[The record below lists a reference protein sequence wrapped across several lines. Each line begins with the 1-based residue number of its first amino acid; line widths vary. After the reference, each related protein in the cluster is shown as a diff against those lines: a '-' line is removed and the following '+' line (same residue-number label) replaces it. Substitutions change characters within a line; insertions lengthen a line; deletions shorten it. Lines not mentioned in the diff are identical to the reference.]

1 MFMPAATIACLQ
13 CGSNTA
19 PPPAVNMCVRE
30 NLTGNMIAIWM
41 AMTVRKW
48 KPLFLSGKAS
58 QYHPVKKHDVSLIDH
73 TEIKIKLPAG
83 LRSAWP
89 ISTAHPAPAGM

>member
-41 AMTVRKW
+41 AMTVRK
-48 KPLFLSGKAS
+48 
-58 QYHPVKKHDVSLIDH
+58 
-73 TEIKIKLPAG
+73 
-83 LRSAWP
+83 
-89 ISTAHPAPAGM
+89 